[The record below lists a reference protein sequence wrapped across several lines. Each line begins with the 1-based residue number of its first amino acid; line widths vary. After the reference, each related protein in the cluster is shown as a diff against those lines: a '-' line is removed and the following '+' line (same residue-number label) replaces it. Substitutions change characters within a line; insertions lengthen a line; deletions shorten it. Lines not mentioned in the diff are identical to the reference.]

1 MRDKQ
6 ENWELWG
13 LQYKTK
19 GRSPVAGLKVKKSM
33 TVFVKDFVLTFLSNF
48 NNNMDNG
55 QGNHSWAVVHFI
67 ADKLKFSIFRHCQQ
81 TWMSFMNKWSNHRT
95 NNVTHSSWVFWGFN
109 LVDGDWISGSW
120 TELHQRNHKGVQSDI
135 IQTVCNNFSYLQR
148 YRSQNSLP
156 HLPIKWSI
164 KNISV

>member
-19 GRSPVAGLKVKKSM
+19 GRSPVAGLKVKKDM
-33 TVFVKDFVLTFLSNF
+33 TVFVKDFALTFLSNF

-55 QGNHSWAVVHFI
+55 QDNHSWAVVHFI

-95 NNVTHSSWVFWGFN
+95 NNVTHSSWVFGG
-109 LVDGDWISGSW
+109 LILSME
-120 TELHQRNHKGVQSDI
+120 TESVVRG
-135 IQTVCNNFSYLQR
+135 
-148 YRSQNSLP
+148 QNCIRGITKAYSLT
-156 HLPIKWSI
+156 LSRQFAT
-164 KNISV
+164 ISVTYSVIGPRTVYPTCL

>member
-19 GRSPVAGLKVKKSM
+19 GRSPVAGLKVKKDM
-33 TVFVKDFVLTFLSNF
+33 TVFVKDFALTFLSNF

-55 QGNHSWAVVHFI
+55 QDNHSWAVVQFI

-95 NNVTHSSWVFWGFN
+95 NNVTHSSWVFGG
-109 LVDGDWISGSW
+109 LILSME
-120 TELHQRNHKGVQSDI
+120 TESVVRGQNCIRGITKAYSLTLSRQFATI
-135 IQTVCNNFSYLQR
+135 TVTY
-148 YRSQNSLP
+148 
-156 HLPIKWSI
+156 
-164 KNISV
+164 SVIGPRTVYPTCL

>member
-19 GRSPVAGLKVKKSM
+19 GRSPVAGLKVKKDM
-33 TVFVKDFVLTFLSNF
+33 TVFVKDFALTFLSNF

-55 QGNHSWAVVHFI
+55 QDNHSWAVVHFI
-67 ADKLKFSIFRHCQQ
+67 ADKLKFFIFRHCQQ

-95 NNVTHSSWVFWGFN
+95 NNVTHSSWVFGG
-109 LVDGDWISGSW
+109 LILSME
-120 TELHQRNHKGVQSDI
+120 TESVVRE
-135 IQTVCNNFSYLQR
+135 
-148 YRSQNSLP
+148 QNCIRGITKAYSLT
-156 HLPIKWSI
+156 LSRQFAT
-164 KNISV
+164 ISVTYSVIGPRTVYPTCL

>member
-19 GRSPVAGLKVKKSM
+19 GRSPVAGLKVKKDM
-33 TVFVKDFVLTFLSNF
+33 TVFVKDFALTFLSNF

-55 QGNHSWAVVHFI
+55 QDNHSWAVVHFI

-95 NNVTHSSWVFWGFN
+95 NNVTHSSWVFGG
-109 LVDGDWISGSW
+109 LILSME
-120 TELHQRNHKGVQSDI
+120 TEPVVRG
-135 IQTVCNNFSYLQR
+135 
-148 YRSQNSLP
+148 QNCIRGITKAYSLT
-156 HLPIKWSI
+156 LSRQFAT
-164 KNISV
+164 ISVTYSVIGPRTVYPTCL

>member
-19 GRSPVAGLKVKKSM
+19 GRSPVAGLKVKKDM
-33 TVFVKDFVLTFLSNF
+33 TVFVKDFALTFLSNF

-55 QGNHSWAVVHFI
+55 QDNHSWAVVHFI
-67 ADKLKFSIFRHCQQ
+67 ADKLKFSIFCHCQQ

-95 NNVTHSSWVFWGFN
+95 NNVTHSSWVFGG
-109 LVDGDWISGSW
+109 LILSME
-120 TELHQRNHKGVQSDI
+120 TESVVRG
-135 IQTVCNNFSYLQR
+135 
-148 YRSQNSLP
+148 QNCIRGITKAYSLT
-156 HLPIKWSI
+156 LSRQFAT
-164 KNISV
+164 ISVTYSVIGPRTVYPTCL

>member
-19 GRSPVAGLKVKKSM
+19 GRSPVAGLKVKKDM
-33 TVFVKDFVLTFLSNF
+33 TVFVKDFALTFLSNF

-55 QGNHSWAVVHFI
+55 QDNHSWAVVHFI
-67 ADKLKFSIFRHCQQ
+67 ADKLKFSIFCHCQQ

-95 NNVTHSSWVFWGFN
+95 NNVTHSSWVFGG
-109 LVDGDWISGSW
+109 LILSME
-120 TELHQRNHKGVQSDI
+120 TEPVVRG
-135 IQTVCNNFSYLQR
+135 
-148 YRSQNSLP
+148 QNCIRGITKAYSLT
-156 HLPIKWSI
+156 LSRQFAT
-164 KNISV
+164 ISVTYSVIGPRTVYPTCL